1 MKKILAKIKAN
12 KLLFIEVLITILGF
26 ITGILL
32 MAVLSNENKD
42 MIKESINTFFQTIN
56 DNNLKYTK
64 LLYTSLT
71 TNLIVNII
79 IWLLGISIIG
89 IPIVIIILFY
99 KSLMLGFT
107 ISSLLFNYKLSGIIL
122 TIIYIIPYIIN
133 LFLIFIMTYH
143 SVRFSLT
150 LFKYLFKKG
159 DFNKKNIVSKYI
171 KLLTF
176 LSLSFIL
183 SSLIETYIIPFIIK
197 VLWILKSV
205 NLHLIIYI

>member
-26 ITGILL
+26 LTGILL
-32 MAVLSNENKD
+32 IAILSNENKD
-42 MIKESINTFFQTIN
+42 MIKESINTFFETLN

-71 TNLIVNII
+71 TNLIVNIF

-107 ISSLLFNYKLSGIIL
+107 ISSLLFNYKLSGTIL

-133 LFLIFIMTYH
+133 LFLIFIITYH
-143 SVRFSLT
+143 SIRFSLT
-150 LFKYLFKKG
+150 LFNYLFKKG
-159 DFNKKNIVSKYI
+159 EFNKKNIVSKYV

-176 LSLSFIL
+176 SSLSFVL

-197 VLWILKSV
+197 VL
-205 NLHLIIYI
+205 

>member
-32 MAVLSNENKD
+32 IAILSNENKD
-42 MIKESINTFFQTIN
+42 LIKESINAFFGTIN
-56 DNNLKYTK
+56 ENKLKYTK

-159 DFNKKNIVSKYI
+159 DFNKKNVVSKYI

-176 LSLSFIL
+176 SSLSFIL

-197 VLWILKSV
+197 VL
-205 NLHLIIYI
+205 

>member
-32 MAVLSNENKD
+32 IAILSNENKD
-42 MIKESINTFFQTIN
+42 LIKESINAFFETIN
-56 DNNLKYTK
+56 ENKLKYTK

-159 DFNKKNIVSKYI
+159 DFNKKNVVSKYI

-176 LSLSFIL
+176 SSLSFIL

-197 VLWILKSV
+197 VL
-205 NLHLIIYI
+205 